1 MNDGSVMVTD
11 SSGQSKRYPTL
22 GQWWRDESSPAQP
35 VQSKSIGEVMV
46 DGDDAEWDSLMA
58 DLRKFTA

>member
-35 VQSKSIGEVMV
+35 VQSKPS
-46 DGDDAEWDSLMA
+46 DDAEWDSLMA